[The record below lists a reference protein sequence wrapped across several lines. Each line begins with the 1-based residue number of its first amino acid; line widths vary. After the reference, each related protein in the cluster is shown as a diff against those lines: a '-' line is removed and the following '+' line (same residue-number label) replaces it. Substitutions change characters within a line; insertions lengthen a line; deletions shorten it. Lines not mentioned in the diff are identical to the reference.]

1 MFYVNSVLIKVNNEA
16 KFIEKFATNRKTPY
30 LCKRK
35 VYLITFFPF
44 LGENIFKI

>member
-1 MFYVNSVLIKVNNEA
+1 MRAIFWKNLEGG
-16 KFIEKFATNRKTPY
+16 EKTPY